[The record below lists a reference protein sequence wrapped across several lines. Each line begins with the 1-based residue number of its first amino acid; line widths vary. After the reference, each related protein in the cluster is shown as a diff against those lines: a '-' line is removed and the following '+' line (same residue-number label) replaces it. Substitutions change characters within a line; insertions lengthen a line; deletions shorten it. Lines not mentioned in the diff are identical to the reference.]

1 MTAFDLFSI
10 GYSNIAAE
18 RFLAMLQ
25 DAGVNAVADVRS
37 VPFSRWSPWFSQHAL
52 TARLAQAGIS
62 YAALGDT
69 LGGRPR
75 SEDLYRDGVADYE
88 AMAQQPEFET
98 GLGRLLDAAAQS
110 RVCLMCAEREPLDCH
125 RCLLVARGL
134 AVQGIAVGHILHD
147 GSIEPHAMTEQ
158 RLLALDRK
166 GVPQACDLFASG
178 QHERLAAAY
187 RRRARAVEF
196 RRKASAPNNPAKPQR

>member
-69 LGGRPR
+69 LGGRLR

-88 AMAQQPEFET
+88 AMAAQPEF
-98 GLGRLLDAAAQS
+98 GAAIDRLTEAAARS
-110 RVCLMCAEREPLDCH
+110 RLCLMCAEREPLDCH
-125 RCLLVARGL
+125 RCLLVARHLAARGL
-134 AVQGIAVGHILHD
+134 AVGHILYD
-147 GSIEPHAMTEQ
+147 GTVEPHTATEQ
-158 RLLALDRK
+158 RLLALDDE
-166 GVPQACDLFASG
+166 ACDLFAAG
-178 QHERLAAAY
+178 QAVRLAAAY
-187 RRRARAVEF
+187 RRRARAVAF
-196 RRKASAPNNPAKPQR
+196 RQKVPAARRAAEKR

>member
-1 MTAFDLFSI
+1 MPAFDLFSI
-10 GYSNIAAE
+10 GHSNIPAE
-18 RFLAMLQ
+18 RFLAALQ
-25 DAGVNAVADVRS
+25 NAAVNAVADVRTT
-37 VPFSRWSPWFSQHAL
+37 PYSRFSPWFSQR
-52 TARLAQAGIS
+52 TLAATLSAAGIGYS
-62 YAALGDT
+62 AMGEA

-75 SEDLYRDGVADYE
+75 DDRLYHDGVADYE
-88 AMAQQPEFET
+88 AMAQQPEFAA

-125 RCLLVARGL
+125 RCLLVARSL
-134 AVQGIAVGHILHD
+134 AVEGIAVGHVLHD
-147 GSIEPHAMTEQ
+147 GSIEPHATTEQ

-187 RRRARAVEF
+187 RRRARAVAF
-196 RRKASAPNNPAKPQR
+196 RRKASAPHNPAEPQ